1 MDVKLWN
8 RPAQVTFGEPSQLNG
23 SWVLSGSGKVQAQS
37 KSQLQ
42 QTQLRFNK
50 EVPTSPSNL
59 SARFLN
65 PAPIVIEKLSVPG
78 TAMARNGSSQWEDS
92 ISSSQSSVRFS
103 VVSEDRLQRAVRMA
117 QRDMRRRQQEE
128 AQSNH
133 REKPPA
139 IPPSAAQRKPS
150 RANIQDQ
157 HSQKQGHR
165 RAQTPKA
172 EITKSGARVIVYTPE
187 RLSHPAGTETTLSPP
202 TRDPGPGPKPG
213 DGKQEPGLSLEIRR
227 LQKELGTYIQRI
239 EQLANRGSG
248 EALDPDEERRAQIRR
263 QEQAVRSARIIYV
276 LQQQV
281 KQIQEDLDKLSP
293 HKIRHTKKSRAMD
306 RLAAAHRGAVRAMQL
321 FVGQLSDLS
330 EEKVPSHYRE
340 LGQLIRQLSL
350 CSAKLEVGSGSS
362 VPETAIDILQQLED
376 LDCALGKQESP
387 QRQAS
392 RARSSSPPV
401 RTASRGRQRS
411 SSPTRGRSLPTAK
424 GRGQRGPERRAVS
437 VVADRSRSELVPP
450 RKGDPPTPERSQ
462 MLRASIETLIRMGAL
477 KKGTPEPPRPA
488 GLKGVLLAD
497 RPEGFRQPREVHFQ
511 KTTLASRLKEN
522 QPPTKDSSIPWV
534 PPHPTSPPASPRR
547 ASWKKQRAGVQSSP
561 PRAPGSPGRHRETVE
576 LERRQLAEHE
586 ALRQAWLDSVSAR
599 RLREL
604 KELCTEETEQ
614 IQRLRAE
621 AGSPTQWAERAEQA
635 AQERLRPLLD
645 QAQQI
650 SSLWERK
657 GSSLRN
663 RLSAQV
669 AETAAG
675 SAELLSEKILDDL
688 LEDTAQA
695 LWAVEQDRQAERGG
709 LALQDSPS
717 LETMMRRME
726 EMEKD
731 EDSVRRRFAH
741 VTYAG
746 PEFWVEEERADRDQ
760 DPADRKPT
768 APQPIR
774 ITKIAGHKEPVVDI
788 VIETPTETNV
798 LSEESS
804 LGDLSK
810 SYQPRQP
817 LPQAKQRG
825 GTFLSV
831 PIRMQQSIQK
841 YIGRY
846 EAFLRLVS
854 HEAVGSF
861 NPWVIADSL
870 AEELMSEALGDVAAE
885 FQDVCEEYAEA
896 VFTSEFLQPVQSQ
909 NTIPGTSSQ

>member
-1 MDVKLWN
+1 MDVKLQN

-23 SWVLSGSGKVQAQS
+23 SWVLSGSGKIQAQS

-59 SARFLN
+59 STRFLN
-65 PAPIVIEKLSVPG
+65 PAPIVIEKLAAPG
-78 TAMARNGSSQWEDS
+78 TAEARNGSSQWEDS
-92 ISSSQSSVRFS
+92 VSSSQSSVRFS

-128 AQSNH
+128 AS
-133 REKPPA
+133 A
-139 IPPSAAQRKPS
+139 TPSAAQRKPS

-157 HSQKQGHR
+157 HSQKQGLR
-165 RAQTPKA
+165 QSQTPKA

-202 TRDPGPGPKPG
+202 TRDPGPGPKPRG
-213 DGKQEPGLSLEIRR
+213 DKQEPGLSLEIRR

-239 EQLANRGSG
+239 EQMANRGRG
-248 EALDPDEERRAQIRR
+248 QALDPDEERRAQIRR
-263 QEQAVRSARIIYV
+263 QEQAVRSARIIYM

-281 KQIQEDLDKLSP
+281 KQIQEDLDRLSP

-321 FVGQLSDLS
+321 FVGQLSDQS

-350 CSAKLEVGSGSS
+350 CSAKLEAGSGSS

-387 QRQAS
+387 RRQAS

-401 RTASRGRQRS
+401 HTASRGRQRS
-411 SSPTRGRSLPTAK
+411 ASPTRGR
-424 GRGQRGPERRAVS
+424 RGQRGPGKLTTATAKTSAERRAVS
-437 VVADRSRSELVPP
+437 VVADRSQSELGPP
-450 RKGDPPTPERSQ
+450 RKGDPPTPQRSEV
-462 MLRASIETLIRMGAL
+462 LRASIETLSRMGAL
-477 KKGTPEPPRPA
+477 KKETPEPPRPA
-488 GLKGVLLAD
+488 VLKGVLLAD
-497 RPEGFRQPREVHFQ
+497 RPKGFRQPREVHFQ

-522 QPPTKDSSIPWV
+522 QPPLKDSSIPWV

-547 ASWKKQRAGVQSSP
+547 ATWKKQGAGVQSSP

-586 ALRQAWLDSVSAR
+586 ALRQAWLDNVTAR
-599 RLREL
+599 RLRDL
-604 KELCTEETEQ
+604 KELCREETEQ

-621 AGSPTQWAERAEQA
+621 AGSPTRWAERAEQA

-645 QAQQI
+645 RAQQI

-657 GSSLRN
+657 GTSLRN

-717 LETMMRRME
+717 LETMLRRME

-746 PEFWVEEERADRDQ
+746 PEFWVEEERADRGQ

-768 APQPIR
+768 TPQPIR
-774 ITKIAGHKEPVVDI
+774 ITKLAGHKEPVVDI

-798 LSEESS
+798 LSEESGW
-804 LGDLSK
+804 GDLSQR
-810 SYQPRQP
+810 YQPRQP
-817 LPQAKQRG
+817 LPQAKQRD

-841 YIGRY
+841 YSERY

-896 VFTSEFLQPVQSQ
+896 VFTSEFLQPIQSQ
-909 NTIPGTSSQ
+909 NSIPGTSSQ